1 MGWRVCTRIAA
12 VLPLLLLGGCG
23 MPSLFDFDNEDHGW
37 RTQTEKRCLAK
48 GLVRANAYVQPLS
61 SINGNGAC
69 GIGQPFLVNAS
80 LEGDVWLD
88 PGATLDCTMTAALDQ
103 WLAEV
108 VQPAAYRHF
117 GVPVIGA
124 KVLGSYS
131 CRTRNSQKG
140 AKISEHAFGNAIDI
154 ASFMLG
160 GGRWV
165 AVKTGWRGA
174 PAERAFWHEIHS
186 AACKRFLTVLGP
198 DADSFH
204 RDHLHLDLARHNRDG
219 SYRYCK

>member
-1 MGWRVCTRIAA
+1 MRLAA
-12 VLPLLLLGGCG
+12 MLLLLLSSGCG
-23 MPSLFDFDNEDHGW
+23 RVSLFDFAEKEYGW
-37 RTQTEKRCLAK
+37 RTQAEKRCLAK
-48 GLVRANAYVQPLS
+48 GVVRANAYVRPMS
-61 SINGNGAC
+61 PINGNGVC
-69 GIGQPFLVNAS
+69 GIGQPFKVKAS
-80 LEGDVWLD
+80 LQGDVWLD
-88 PGATLDCTMTAALDQ
+88 PGATLDCTMTEALDR

-124 KVLGSYS
+124 RNLGSYS
-131 CRTRNSQKG
+131 CRTRNGVKG

-154 ASFMLG
+154 SSFMLA

-165 AVKTGWRGA
+165 AIKTGWRGA
-174 PAERAFWHEIHS
+174 AAERAFWREIHS
-186 AACKRFLTVLGP
+186 AACKRFFTVLGP

-219 SYRYCK
+219 SYRHCE